1 MNLTN
6 IRCVLILDYLQTNKI
21 ISEKKAIS
29 GLDLVKALKEY
40 KPTYFGKE
48 FNKSRLRHCILKLR
62 RNEVPEIDVLRMIGS
77 SKKGYFLVEN
87 GENGLKYQE
96 NFAISVMMTA
106 IKAGVP
112 KEKFYKVLN
121 ELENKQAVEGSLI
134 ITTKPYQKKEVH
146 IYSDD
151 LLEE

>member
-29 GLDLVKALKEY
+29 GLDLVKELKEY

-112 KEKFYKVLN
+112 
-121 ELENKQAVEGSLI
+121 
-134 ITTKPYQKKEVH
+134 
-146 IYSDD
+146 
-151 LLEE
+151 